1 MSQPYLPPELLSLIA
16 DLLQDTDDALKTCCL
31 VSKSWIPRTRR
42 HLFAEVV
49 FRTDKDLQSWK
60 TTFPNPITSP
70 AYYTRTLFI
79 NFCPVAIAGP
89 EESGWILTFSRAVC
103 FGIGGS
109 SKPATDLLPFH
120 GFSPMLKYLHLV
132 FTTLPSPHVFN
143 FICSFPLLE
152 DLCLVTTGDVFD
164 AGGGFG
170 GGPVVVR
177 SSSPPPFTG
186 MLMLS
191 LKMGMNPIT
200 SQLLSLPMGPHF
212 RKLRFRWY
220 SREDAL
226 PTTTLVEKCSPTLEF
241 LRIDTSIPGT
251 SSWHLHSHG

>member
-1 MSQPYLPPELLSLIA
+1 MENDVSEPHHLPCVLHPDSLHQLL
-16 DLLQDTDDALKTCCL
+16 
-31 VSKSWIPRTRR
+31 PGR
-42 HLFAEVV
+42 HCGSGREWLDPNLFRV
-49 FRTDKDLQSWK
+49 
-60 TTFPNPITSP
+60 
-70 AYYTRTLFI
+70 
-79 NFCPVAIAGP
+79 
-89 EESGWILTFSRAVC
+89 VC

-120 GFSPMLKYLHLV
+120 GFSPVLKYLHLV

-164 AGGGFG
+164 AGGNFG

-177 SSSPPPFTG
+177 SSSSPPFTG

-241 LRIDTSIPGT
+241 LRIDTSIPGL